1 MENFDVIKVLGYGLS
16 GLSFLLI
23 FMTFSLIR
31 SEQNR
36 PKPRR
41 EILGTIRMFML
52 LVLLCV
58 IVVGIFSI
66 PTLRDNDLLKSNND
80 ALSTENLKV
89 TSQLG
94 LQESATIL
102 EEKSAEISSDSVVQ
116 IVEQQVQQLD
126 TLSQTVTN
134 EQQKTDIEKLKENL
148 HKDIEALKTQNNRF
162 SGRDARK
169 LATYMK
175 KISKDLDKVIDV
187 NNRSSEQTN
196 Q

>member
-80 ALSTENLKV
+80 ALNTENLKV

-102 EEKSAEISSDSVVQ
+102 EQKSAEISSDSVVQ

-148 HKDIEALKTQNNRF
+148 HKDIEALKDQNNRF
-162 SGRDARK
+162 SGKDARK